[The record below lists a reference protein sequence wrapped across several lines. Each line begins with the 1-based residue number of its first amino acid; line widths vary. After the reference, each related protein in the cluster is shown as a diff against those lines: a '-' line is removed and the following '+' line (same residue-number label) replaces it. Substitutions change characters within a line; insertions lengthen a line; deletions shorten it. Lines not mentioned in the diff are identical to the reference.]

1 MALLSVRELSLR
13 YGEVEALRNV
23 SLEIEAGEVVA
34 VLGPSGCGKTSLLRL
49 LAGLEQAA
57 GGEVWFGDLRVDQ
70 VAPHERG
77 FGLMFQE
84 YALFPHLNVRSN
96 VDFGP
101 RMQRMAGAER
111 RQRVAELLELVGLS
125 GYEERAVHE
134 LSGGER
140 QRVALAR
147 ALAPNPKLLMLDEPL
162 GALDRNLRE
171 SLLLEL
177 RTILARLELAA
188 LYVTH
193 DQQEAFAIADRVAVM
208 FGGELRQIAA
218 PAALYAAP
226 SDADVARFIGL
237 GNVVSGRRNGKLVR
251 VDRLGDFQP
260 ASSLP
265 ATKSVTLALGDDRV
279 RVRPA
284 ADGAVRSP
292 NSVSGVLTQI
302 SYQGRTLTLRLRA
315 DEHELNLTVAPD
327 AAQLKLKEGERV
339 DVEFAP
345 DAIRVLPGRAPA

>member
-13 YGEVEALRNV
+13 YGEFQALRNV

-57 GGEVWFGDLRVDQ
+57 GGEVWFDGVRVDQ

-177 RTILARLELAA
+177 RTILARLELTA

-193 DQQEAFAIADRVAVM
+193 DQQEALAIADRVAVM

-226 SDADVARFIGL
+226 SDAEVARFIGL
-237 GNVVSGRRNGKLVR
+237 GNVVSGRRNGQLVH
-251 VDRLGDFQP
+251 VDGLGDFQP

-265 ATKSVTLALGDDRV
+265 ATESVTLALGDERV
-279 RVRPA
+279 RLRPT
-284 ADGAVRSP
+284 ADGAVRGP

-339 DVEFAP
+339 DVAFAP
-345 DAIRVLPGRAPA
+345 DAIRVLPGPAPA